1 MSSGE
6 SDPFLRILVTG
17 GCGFLGSHL
26 CRRLV
31 NEGHDVVALDNFFT
45 SQKSNVKDLL
55 DKPNFEVVR
64 HDVTKE
70 FFIEVDQIYNMA
82 CPASPVHYQ
91 YNPVKTMKT
100 SVCLHMSTPVLI
112 SVSAPPPL
120 SRRCSVP

>member
-1 MSSGE
+1 MSNNDAK
-6 SDPFLRILVTG
+6 DPFLRILVTG

-31 NEGHDVVALDNFFT
+31 NEGHDVIALDNFFT

-55 DKPNFEVVR
+55 DKPNFEVIR
-64 HDVTKE
+64 GDVTKE

-100 SVCLHMSTPVLI
+100 SV
-112 SVSAPPPL
+112 
-120 SRRCSVP
+120 SRRPRHCA

>member
-1 MSSGE
+1 MGACDRGRTVRHFRTSTMSKE
-6 SDPFLRILVTG
+6 SDPY
-17 GCGFLGSHL
+17 
-26 CRRLV
+26 RRLV
-31 NEGHDVVALDNFFT
+31 NEGHDVIALDNFFT
-45 SQKSNVKDLL
+45 SQKTNVKDLL

-112 SVSAPPPL
+112 SVS
-120 SRRCSVP
+120 